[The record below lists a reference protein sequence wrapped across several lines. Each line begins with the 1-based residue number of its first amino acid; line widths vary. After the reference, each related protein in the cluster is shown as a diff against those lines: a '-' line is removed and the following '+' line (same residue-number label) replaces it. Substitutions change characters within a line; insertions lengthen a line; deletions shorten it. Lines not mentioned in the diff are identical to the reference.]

1 MMATGRTRSRRA
13 PMSRGTADAIPRRR
27 RSAAVLA
34 AVEAEIAAM
43 RDKIKH
49 ELRQLQAKT
58 RDRKGAVIAD

>member
-1 MMATGRTRSRRA
+1 
-13 PMSRGTADAIPRRR
+13 MSRGTADAIPRRR